1 MRMWLSYIL
10 NQEDWNVFVV
20 IFQKKCLLKW
30 KIQFIFIVYL
40 ILIEREG
47 KDHQMWTTGQN
58 SFKKLML
65 INSFVNISKRSKF
78 FSFIFRV
85 ISPSSFDEVILNIFP
100 KYCVYLSLTVFYIYF
115 PFSFLSLFNSFVL
128 PFSMSF
134 LNIVS
139 IFLERISIFSLL
151 YHLCVFFNSFVL
163 PFYLYYIC
171 LSVVSIIASCF
182 VRWEMQLSNRSRMTI
197 N

>member
-1 MRMWLSYIL
+1 MIKLHFESGKLKCVCRSIS
-10 NQEDWNVFVV
+10 
-20 IFQKKCLLKW
+20 KKMSFKMKNSIYFYRLFDFDRK
-30 KIQFIFIVYL
+30 
-40 ILIEREG
+40 RR
-47 KDHQMWTTGQN
+47 DHQMWTTGQN
-58 SFKKLML
+58 SFQKLML

-115 PFSFLSLFNSFVL
+115 SFSFLCLFNFFVL

-139 IFLERISIFSLL
+139 IFL
-151 YHLCVFFNSFVL
+151 
-163 PFYLYYIC
+163 
-171 LSVVSIIASCF
+171 
-182 VRWEMQLSNRSRMTI
+182 
-197 N
+197 